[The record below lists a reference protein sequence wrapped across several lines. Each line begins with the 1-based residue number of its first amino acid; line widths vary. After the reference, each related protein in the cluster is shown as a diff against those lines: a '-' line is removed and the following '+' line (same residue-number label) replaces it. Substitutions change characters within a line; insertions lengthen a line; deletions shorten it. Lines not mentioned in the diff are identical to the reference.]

1 MRGMSVCL
9 ALILLCSNELA
20 AFQAAEHRLGA
31 RDAVLSVGA
40 VGMYAAPHLFSIND
54 HPPSCAPCD
63 RQAVP
68 WLDRWAIA
76 EPRDAVDAASTVL
89 VLLLAAG
96 EAVDLGRSGPAHYAE
111 IGYVAESAGWA
122 LGATE
127 MIKAVVAR
135 KRPVLYTAA
144 AAEAAADLDAQ
155 RSWPSAHAA
164 VAAALATSYW
174 LAPRERAAPA
184 WRRWAVV
191 GTVVT
196 VGALRVAAGRH
207 FPSDVV
213 GGAALGV
220 VSAVTVRVIR
230 F

>member
-1 MRGMSVCL
+1 MRGVSVCL
-9 ALILLCSNELA
+9 PLILLCANELA
-20 AFQAAEHRLGA
+20 ALQARDHRLGA
-31 RDAVLSVGA
+31 RDAALAAGA
-40 VGMYAAPHLFSIND
+40 LAIYAAPHLLSIND
-54 HPPSCAPCD
+54 HAPSCAPCD

-68 WLDRWAIA
+68 WLDRWAIT
-76 EPRDAVDAASTVL
+76 EPRHSIDLASTAL
-89 VLLLAAG
+89 VMLLVAAETVELA
-96 EAVDLGRSGPAHYAE
+96 RSGPGHYGE

-122 LGATE
+122 LGTTE
-127 MIKAVVAR
+127 LIKAGVAR
-135 KRPVLYTAA
+135 KRPVLYTADAPGA
-144 AAEAAADLDAQ
+144 ADDLDAQ

-164 VAAALATSYW
+164 VAAALATSY
-174 LAPRERAAPA
+174 LLTPRERPPPA

-191 GTVVT
+191 GAAAA

-220 VSAVTVRVIR
+220 VSAVTVRAVR

>member
-1 MRGMSVCL
+1 MRGTTVCL

-20 AFQAAEHRLGA
+20 AFQTVDHRLGVG
-31 RDAVLSVGA
+31 DAVLSAGA
-40 VGMYAAPHLFSIND
+40 VGIYVAPHLFSIND
-54 HPPSCAPCD
+54 RPPGCAPCD

-76 EPRDAVDAASTVL
+76 EPRDVVDAASTVL
-89 VLLLAAG
+89 VLLLDAG
-96 EAVDLGRSGPAHYAE
+96 ETVELGRTGPAHYAE
-111 IGYVAESAGWA
+111 LAYVAESAGWA

-135 KRPVLYTAA
+135 KRPVLYTAGA
-144 AAEAAADLDAQ
+144 ADAAGDLDAQ

-164 VAAALATSYW
+164 VAAALATGYW
-174 LAPRERAAPA
+174 LAPRERPAPA

-191 GTVVT
+191 GAAAT

-220 VSAVTVRVIR
+220 VSAVTVRAVR

>member
-1 MRGMSVCL
+1 MRAASLCL
-9 ALILLCSNELA
+9 LPILLCANELA
-20 AFQAAEHRLGA
+20 AVQGSSHRLGPV
-31 RDAVLSVGA
+31 DAVLSVGA
-40 VGMYAAPHLFSIND
+40 VGMYAAPHVFSINQ
-54 HPPSCAPCD
+54 HAPSCAPCD

-76 EPRDAVDAASTVL
+76 ERRDAMDAASTGL
-89 VLLLAAG
+89 VLALAAL
-96 EAVDLGRSGPAHYAE
+96 ETLDLAQSGTAHYGE

-127 MIKAVVAR
+127 LVKAAVAR
-135 KRPVLYTAA
+135 KRPVLYTVDAPAA
-144 AAEAAADLDAQ
+144 AGDLDSQ
-155 RSWPSAHAA
+155 RSWPSSHAA
-164 VAAALATSYW
+164 LAMALATSYL

-184 WRRWAVV
+184 WRRWAALGAAVSV
-191 GTVVT
+191 GV
-196 VGALRVAAGRH
+196 LRVAAGRH

-220 VSAVTVRVIR
+220 VSAITVRAVR

>member
-1 MRGMSVCL
+1 
-9 ALILLCSNELA
+9 
-20 AFQAAEHRLGA
+20 
-31 RDAVLSVGA
+31 
-40 VGMYAAPHLFSIND
+40 
-54 HPPSCAPCD
+54 
-63 RQAVP
+63 
-68 WLDRWAIA
+68 
-76 EPRDAVDAASTVL
+76 
-89 VLLLAAG
+89 
-96 EAVDLGRSGPAHYAE
+96 
-111 IGYVAESAGWA
+111 
-122 LGATE
+122 
-127 MIKAVVAR
+127 
-135 KRPVLYTAA
+135 VLYTAA